1 MQDRF
6 IEALQLCWQVCIKP
20 RETMRE
26 VLDRDEKFLQYELL
40 IAFIVLS
47 AITPIYYIFFSVI
60 LIPLYALL
68 FGVSTYFT
76 AWLVW
81 LTGKPMGGQG
91 SFNALA
97 TAVVWSCAPAILG
110 TFVGLAMSFGG
121 PGLFALGAGDGIISI
136 SLYDWLQLILMLW
149 SFKLI
154 IFTVAEAQGF
164 TFWRSVANLS
174 ISTLIMLAIV
184 AVPLLLFWVFF
195 GATLMSNLASMLG
208 TLGLD

>member
-1 MQDRF
+1 
-6 IEALQLCWQVCIKP
+6 
-20 RETMRE
+20 
-26 VLDRDEKFLQYELL
+26 
-40 IAFIVLS
+40 
-47 AITPIYYIFFSVI
+47 
-60 LIPLYALL
+60 
-68 FGVSTYFT
+68 
-76 AWLVW
+76 
-81 LTGKPMGGQG
+81 
-91 SFNALA
+91 
-97 TAVVWSCAPAILG
+97 
-110 TFVGLAMSFGG
+110 MSFGG